1 MEMTEVFE
9 RLKKLQDVLVQK
21 YEIEAE
27 IEEAPG
33 RHSKDNELLQRQ
45 KQEYINLGKE
55 YEKVKDTVQNLKAQL
70 EETESK
76 REAAEKNMDSITTQ
90 REYELLS
97 KEISDAEL
105 AAQQLRKDLQKEESV
120 LDDLD
125 ESMKTA
131 EETIKE
137 QDEYLRA
144 SQEQLASDIAEKRVR
159 LEELSKEEGLLIP
172 DLDPE
177 MVFKFE
183 RIIKSK
189 NKNGVDKE
197 GGIVAVKGNVC
208 NGCHMIL
215 PSQFANE
222 VRKGESVLFCP
233 YCSRVLY
240 YLEGSETENI
250 EDMPL
255 PDEENNQEVD
265 DFLDDDDETE
275 TTEDLSMMEEE

>member
-1 MEMTEVFE
+1 M
-9 RLKKLQDVLVQK
+9 
-21 YEIEAE
+21 
-27 IEEAPG
+27 
-33 RHSKDNELLQRQ
+33 
-45 KQEYINLGKE
+45 
-55 YEKVKDTVQNLKAQL
+55 
-70 EETESK
+70 
-76 REAAEKNMDSITTQ
+76 
-90 REYELLS
+90 
-97 KEISDAEL
+97 
-105 AAQQLRKDLQKEESV
+105 
-120 LDDLD
+120 
-125 ESMKTA
+125 
-131 EETIKE
+131 
-137 QDEYLRA
+137 
-144 SQEQLASDIAEKRVR
+144 
-159 LEELSKEEGLLIP
+159 SKEEGLLIP

>member
-120 LDDLD
+120 LADLD

-131 EETIKE
+131 E
-137 QDEYLRA
+137 
-144 SQEQLASDIAEKRVR
+144 
-159 LEELSKEEGLLIP
+159 
-172 DLDPE
+172 
-177 MVFKFE
+177 
-183 RIIKSK
+183 
-189 NKNGVDKE
+189 
-197 GGIVAVKGNVC
+197 
-208 NGCHMIL
+208 
-215 PSQFANE
+215 
-222 VRKGESVLFCP
+222 
-233 YCSRVLY
+233 
-240 YLEGSETENI
+240 
-250 EDMPL
+250 
-255 PDEENNQEVD
+255 
-265 DFLDDDDETE
+265 
-275 TTEDLSMMEEE
+275 